1 MPVFIE
7 SHILNAFVTFAGQG
21 TLTKTSEVLGISQPA
36 LTQSM
41 KKLEDIIGVRLFHR
55 SKNKMTLN
63 ENGML
68 VLDYARQIMALQEK
82 MIGEVREKD
91 ARSHII
97 RYGSIAPGPIF
108 ELTPRLTQ
116 FFVGRTLQ
124 SEVKEAKEPLL
135 EGLDDGTYDFVVLL
149 DQPDGYFS
157 KKLFEEH
164 LSIFLPKGHRLARR
178 KSIEMKELDG
188 ETLLLMDGLGFWK
201 ELIHRHHQPL
211 QDSQLRHQHQQIECG
226 IPSIGNQRPDRRP
239 HQRQRSPRHLL
250 PGDEDERPDEVP
262 PHHLRRLLMACAW
275 GRESHGRILR
285 W

>member
-149 DQPDGYFS
+149 DQPDGYLS

-164 LSIFLPKGHRLARR
+164 RSICLPKGHRLARR

-201 ELIHRHHQPL
+201 ELTLKKLPHSNIIWQKERSHFIDIINLSKIPNFVTNISKLNVEYPPL
-211 QDSQLRHQHQQIECG
+211 ETKDRIAVPISDSEVHVTFYLVTKMK
-226 IPSIGNQRPDRRP
+226 DRMKF
-239 HQRQRSPRHLL
+239 L
-250 PGDEDERPDEVP
+250 P
-262 PHHLRRLLMACAW
+262 
-275 GRESHGRILR
+275 II
-285 W
+285 